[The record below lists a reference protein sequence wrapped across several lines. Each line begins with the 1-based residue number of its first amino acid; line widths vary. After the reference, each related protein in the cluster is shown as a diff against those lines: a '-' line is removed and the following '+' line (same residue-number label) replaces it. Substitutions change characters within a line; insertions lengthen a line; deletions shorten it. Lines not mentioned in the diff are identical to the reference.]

1 MTDVGDLPRAAIAL
15 LNWNGWRDTI
25 ACLDSLDHVRYT
37 DAGVVL
43 CDNCSTDD
51 SVDRIA
57 RWGQERAWPCRVV
70 DHLADG
76 DERRTLAGG
85 EPRLLI
91 VRSHANRGFAGGMN
105 VAIRYALESDRQ
117 YKYVWALNT
126 DTTVE
131 PDSLPNAVRALE
143 ARPSAGSAQS
153 LLVWA
158 RQPTLLD
165 SAGMRLLR
173 RGGAMDIR
181 HHRPRAELEPL
192 LAGREAVEIFG
203 ACAAAALYRADA
215 LRTVGLFDESL
226 FQTNEDVDLACRLRE
241 HGYTAVLVPTSIVY
255 HLGGISRDRKKRG
268 WMLWLAHRNKL
279 WIVARWYPRALGV
292 PILAV
297 GLIRAWLVALRTPEV
312 SWRAWADLPRA
323 VWTEWWNGATARAR
337 RRILR
342 LGAAKTIV

>member
-25 ACLDSLDHVRYT
+25 ACLDSLDHVRYP
-37 DAGVVL
+37 DASVVL

-51 SVDRIA
+51 SVERIS
-57 RWGQERAWPCRVV
+57 RWCQERAWPCRVV
-70 DHLADG
+70 DHVADG
-76 DERRTLAGG
+76 EEPRVLAGG

-91 VRSHANRGFAGGMN
+91 VRSRTNRGFAGGMN
-105 VAIRYALESDRQ
+105 VAIRYALASDRS

-131 PDSLPNAVRALE
+131 PDSLLNAVRVLE
-143 ARPSAGSAQS
+143 AQPEAGSAQS

-158 RQPTLLD
+158 RQPALLD

-192 LAGREAVEIFG
+192 VVGREAIEIFG
-203 ACAAAALYRADA
+203 CCAAAAMYRVEA
-215 LRTVGLFDESL
+215 LRRVGLFDESL
-226 FQTNEDVDLACRLRE
+226 FQTHEDVDLACRLRE
-241 HGYTAVLVPTSIVY
+241 QGYAAVLVPTSVVY
-255 HLGGISRDRKKRG
+255 HLGGVSRDRKKLG
-268 WMLWLAHRNKL
+268 WMWWLAHRNKL
-279 WIVARWYPRALGV
+279 RIVARWYPRALGV
-292 PILAV
+292 PILVV
-297 GLIRAWLVALRTPEV
+297 GLIRSSFVALRSPEV

-323 VWTEWWNGATARAR
+323 VWSEWRNGATARAR
-337 RRILR
+337 RRVLR

>member
-25 ACLDSLDHVRYT
+25 ACLDSLDHVRYP
-37 DAGVVL
+37 DASVVL

-76 DERRTLAGG
+76 NERRTLAGG

-131 PDSLPNAVRALE
+131 PDSLPTAVRALE

-173 RGGAMDIR
+173 RGGARDIR
-181 HHRPRAELEPL
+181 HHRPRAELEAL
-192 LAGREAVEIFG
+192 VAGREAVEIFG
-203 ACAAAALYRADA
+203 CCAAAALYRADA
-215 LRTVGLFDESL
+215 LRRVGLFDESL
-226 FQTNEDVDLACRLRE
+226 FQTHEDVDLACRLRE
-241 HGYTAVLVPTSIVY
+241 HGYTAVLVPASVVH
-255 HLGGISRDRKKRG
+255 HLGGVSRDRKKRG
-268 WMLWLAHRNKL
+268 WTWWIAHRNKL
-279 WIVARWYPRALGV
+279 RIVARWYPRAVAV

-297 GLIRAWLVALRTPEV
+297 GVMRASIAALRSPAV
-312 SWRAWADLPRA
+312 SWRAWADLPTTL
-323 VWTEWWNGATARAR
+323 WFEWRGGATARAR

>member
-1 MTDVGDLPRAAIAL
+1 VTGVGDLPRTAIAL

-25 ACLDSLDHVRYT
+25 ACLDSLDRVRYP
-37 DAGVVL
+37 DVSVVL
-43 CDNCSTDD
+43 CDNRSTDD
-51 SVDRIA
+51 SVDRIS
-57 RWGQERAWPCRVV
+57 RWGQERGWPCRVV
-70 DHLADG
+70 DHVADG
-76 DERRTLAGG
+76 DERRALADG

-91 VRSHANRGFAGGMN
+91 VRSRTNRGFAGGMN
-105 VAIRYALESDRQ
+105 VAIRYALASDRQ

-143 ARPSAGSAQS
+143 AQPNAGSAQS

-158 RQPTLLD
+158 RQPALLD

-181 HHRPRAELEPL
+181 HHRPRADLEPL

-203 ACAAAALYRADA
+203 SCAAAALYRVDA
-215 LRTVGLFDESL
+215 LRAVGLFDESL
-226 FQTNEDVDLACRLRE
+226 FQTHEDVDLACRLRQ

-255 HLGGISRDRKKRG
+255 HLGGISRDRKKHG

-279 WIVARWYPRALGV
+279 RIVARWYPRALGV

-297 GLIRAWLVALRTPEV
+297 GLIRASFVALRSPEV

-323 VWTEWWNGATARAR
+323 VWAEWRKGATAQAR